1 MQLQPHKDL
10 VRDSKRN
17 KGYAIRIGQ
26 KVPTNSANL
35 AYIQS
40 KSVTPEEN
48 ILLEDVSSQIKEN
61 GLSNFI
67 EKDYMVYPNQDFL
80 LETEAGQSAF
90 PTDAVS
96 ITDEFTVRKN
106 RQDTPSPVFYHMELK
121 GRFDARGSQVIPYLG
136 GYTTSTEQDSIPFE
150 DVVNSKRNELL
161 YIGDSIRIEA
171 NGGPLREGDAYKVQL
186 VREDNFIYRIIV
198 FTNFQNEENVTF
210 KVIYPDYNDK
220 TQVSE
225 LKEEVLN
232 AYPFFNQVTLAQFSD
247 IVNDMAENP
256 DNYKHLKVYAI
267 DEKENDFVFYA
278 TSDVMI
284 ANYQTRTPQLFEHRV
299 EAKLKTKLSQTNPG
313 ELNIGFYFVQEA
325 VGVENLSS
333 TGKAL
338 SEHSLLPSYLELINP
353 HLTELDLLKRDIR
366 YWQVDLEMPE
376 HHYEDYDLL
385 VITGYGKVDLSMY
398 KDKFEHFLQ
407 NGGTIWVDNAGSS
420 VNVLNF
426 NNSFVSDIGFSAST
440 NEFGAKEI
448 TQSSSYVN
456 RLYAIDKPEDLG
468 YGNVSPAILFGQDE
482 EAAQWDVIVSHVNGG
497 PSIIKKTVSDK
508 GTIVFSNCGIF
519 RGFYHNQQQ
528 NVNFVL
534 NTILYHAEEQWVF
547 TPWRNDFVYH
557 RDNLFAQEY
566 KVNNTDVY
574 INDRNDYNPNQIVA
588 KKLLSPSV
596 KEFVRVYC
604 KPWFYNATG
613 TYQHAI
619 NGDKIIS
626 LNNSDFESGNVDAGG
641 NPITSWTSSAVNA
654 IPSWN
659 TKKLAGEGVTFTHD
673 TESSMFG
680 VRQVSLNV
688 TNGDVGAQAYWESE
702 DIYLFI
708 DDYKVTVWASLDQV
722 RGITTDGAK
731 IGIYNLQGEQISSSI
746 AITGEKSAVKLETAF
761 HIDKPQNVK
770 IRLGFVDGNG
780 FGKAS
785 FDRLSMETVG
795 AVRGVPE
802 NEGEKSLYVFSTKPN
817 ATTIDIEA
825 EGFADANITRA
836 TPEIPFTYTVMP
848 FIYEWISFGINTT
861 TGTEYGRYERKYGAP
876 VSYEG
881 SIRKSD
887 GLMNLGYLH
896 TLLPPIPSGKEWYD
910 KNKIYYVIA
919 LGSENLAENNLVNLK
934 LFDRKTGN
942 EWFYSD
948 ELVVGHKDIF
958 WATDKPSYVLHA
970 ETGFETIRASKRNFG
985 LKLIND
991 RRIYCELP
999 QTKDAKENW
1008 YLRIHNGQFTKGE
1021 LGYKEWSELH
1031 ASNNPDV
1038 VNEYKERVMKKEKYQ
1053 INEYADQIFNPSIGI
1068 MTVENEMEYLTPSTV
1083 KVPHNNLYVLQG
1095 SADMEELIAEGYAER
1110 VGTLFRAKQK
1120 DWLRNGNARIF
1131 IDVQNDGNIVEIF
1144 EEYPFEVDYDQG
1156 TVLFPNENVT
1166 GRVYASYDYKNFR
1179 LLKRVYK
1186 NSKMTDDLLEDKK
1199 HDPVTKE
1206 VVMYGSKTNWLIQ
1219 PVPVLK
1225 TSVGKATAN
1234 NIIPA
1239 TNYRI
1244 DYEKG
1249 EVRFKYEPLGPVYA
1263 DYGYYINQELSAKD
1277 YDIQNGI
1284 FYLNEN
1290 VSFKDNLYAQY
1301 SYFEDFFE
1309 YTGYYNEQLKTFFH
1323 LDLNLSVGHYSTL
1336 PMVTHINGE
1345 QKVEYKKVP
1354 SSKLL
1359 NKVIHIYI
1367 VPDSESG
1374 NSIRHCFSAEE
1385 WRNIQQS
1392 NPMYLLLSKVQV
1404 REHTNVNEVVV
1415 MDARVRG
1422 GGISESLSTKIID
1435 QRVKGRQRYW
1445 DIGNWDGKAFY
1456 RNGVLIITLP
1466 KSILQEYGGTLTEEY
1481 IRESIDKHVA
1491 YGTYFI
1497 LEWS

>member
-10 VRDSKRN
+10 VRDGKRN

-40 KSVTPEEN
+40 KSVSPEEN

-61 GLSNFI
+61 GLPTFI
-67 EKDYMVYPNQDFL
+67 EKDYMVYPNNDFL
-80 LETEAGQSAF
+80 LETESGQSSF

-106 RQDTPSPVFYHMELK
+106 RQDTPSPVFYQMELR
-121 GRFDARGSQVIPYLG
+121 GRFDARGSQVIPYVG
-136 GYTTSTEQDSIPFE
+136 GYTTSTEQDAIAFE
-150 DVVNSKRNELL
+150 DVINSKRNELL

-171 NGGPLREGDAYKVQL
+171 NGGSLREGDAYKVQL
-186 VREDNFIYRIIV
+186 VREDNFIYRILV
-198 FTNFQNEENVTF
+198 FTNFQNEENITY
-210 KVIYPDYNDK
+210 KVIYPDYNEK
-220 TQVSE
+220 SKVSE

-232 AYPFFNQVTLAQFSD
+232 AYPFFSQVTLDQFLD
-247 IVNDMAENP
+247 IVNGMEENP
-256 DNYKHLKVYAI
+256 DNFKHLKVYAV

-284 ANYQTRTPQLFEHRV
+284 ANYQTRTPQLFKHRV

-313 ELNIGFYFVQEA
+313 KLNIGFYFVQEA

-333 TGKAL
+333 IGKAL
-338 SEHSLLPSYLELINP
+338 SEHSLLPSYLELNNP
-353 HLTELDLLKRDIR
+353 HLIELDLLKRDIR

-376 HHYEDYDLL
+376 HHYEDYDVL

-420 VNVLNF
+420 INVLDL
-426 NNSFVSDIGFSAST
+426 NNTFVSDIGFSVST
-440 NEFGAKEI
+440 NEFGAKQI
-448 TQSSSYVN
+448 TQSSPYVN
-456 RLYAIDKPEDLG
+456 RLYSIDEPKDLG
-468 YGNVSPAILFGQDE
+468 YGSVSPAILFGQDE
-482 EAAQWDVIVSHVNGG
+482 EASQWDVIVSHVNGG
-497 PSIIKKTVSDK
+497 PSVIKKTALDK
-508 GTIVFSNCGIF
+508 GTIIFSNCGIF

-534 NTILYHAEEQWVF
+534 NTVLYHAEEQWVF

-566 KVNNTDVY
+566 KVNNTDIY

-588 KKLLSPSV
+588 KKLLASNI

-604 KPWFYNATG
+604 KEWFYNATG

-619 NGDKIIS
+619 NGDKIIP
-626 LNNSDFESGNVDAGG
+626 LNNSDFESGNVDTAG
-641 NPITSWTSSAVNA
+641 NPITSWTSSVVNA

-659 TKKLAGEGVTFTHD
+659 TKKLAGQGVTFTHD

-680 VRQVSLNV
+680 VRQISLNV
-688 TNGDVGAQAYWESE
+688 TDGNVGAQAYWESE

-708 DDYKVTVWASLDQV
+708 DDYKVTVWASADQV
-722 RGITTDGAK
+722 RGITTDGVK
-731 IGIYNLQGEQISSSI
+731 IGIYNLQGEQIASSI
-746 AITGEKSAVKLETAF
+746 AITGEKSAVKLETTF

-785 FDRLSMETVG
+785 FDHLSMETVG

-825 EGFADANITRA
+825 EGFANANITRA

-848 FIYEWISFGINTT
+848 FIYEWISFGIDKT
-861 TGTEYGRYERKYGAP
+861 TGSEYGRYERMYGAP

-919 LGSENLAENNLVNLK
+919 LGSQDLAENNLVNLK

-948 ELVVGHKDIF
+948 ELVIGHKDIF

-985 LKLIND
+985 LKLIDD
-991 RRIYCELP
+991 RRIYPEIP

-1031 ASNNPDV
+1031 AANNPVV

-1053 INEYADQIFNPSIGI
+1053 INEYNDQIFNPSIGI
-1068 MTVENEMEYLTPSTV
+1068 MTVENEMEYLTPSTL
-1083 KVPHNNLYVLQG
+1083 KVPHNNLYVQQG
-1095 SADMEELIAEGYAER
+1095 SANMEELIAEGYAER

-1120 DWLRNGNARIF
+1120 DWLRNENTHIF

-1144 EEYPFEVDYDQG
+1144 EEYPIEVDYEQG

-1166 GRVYASYDYKNFR
+1166 GRVYASYDYKNFH
-1179 LLKRVYK
+1179 LFKRVYK
-1186 NSKMTDDLLEDKK
+1186 NSKMTDDLLENKK

-1225 TSVGKATAN
+1225 TSVGKATAD

-1249 EVRFKYEPLGPVYA
+1249 EVRLKYEPLGPVYA
-1263 DYGYYINQELSAKD
+1263 DYGYYINQELSVKD

-1290 VSFKDNLYAQY
+1290 VSFKDDLYAQY
-1301 SYFEDFFE
+1301 SYFENFFE
-1309 YTGYYNEQLKTFFH
+1309 YKGYYNEQLQTFFH

-1336 PMVTHINGE
+1336 PMVTYINGE

-1367 VPDSESG
+1367 VPDSENG

-1392 NPMYLLLSKVQV
+1392 NPMYLLLAKVQV
-1404 REHTNVNEVVV
+1404 REHTNVNEVIV

-1422 GGISESLSTKIID
+1422 GGISESLSTKTID

-1456 RNGVLIITLP
+1456 RNGVLVISLP
-1466 KSILQEYGGTLTEEY
+1466 KSILKEYGGTLTEEY
-1481 IRESIDKHVA
+1481 VRESIDKHVA

-1497 LEWS
+1497 LEWY